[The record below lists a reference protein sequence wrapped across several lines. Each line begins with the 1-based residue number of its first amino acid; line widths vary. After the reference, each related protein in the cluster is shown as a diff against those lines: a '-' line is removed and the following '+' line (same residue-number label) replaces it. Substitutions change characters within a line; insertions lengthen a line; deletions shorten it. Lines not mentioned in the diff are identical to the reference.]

1 MLFISHIIAVTL
13 LLNAQV
19 VAIICNPDLP
29 VAEQARQLS
38 AQGLT
43 LLIKY
48 YESED
53 YIFQE
58 ITQTLGKLMIERENL
73 GIIAGVAMDEMLN
86 FAGNLNALISGLRCY
101 LTEISK
107 YAEIISQYH
116 AYKLI
121 QE

>member
-43 LLIKY
+43 LLLEY

-101 LTEISK
+101 LAEISK

>member
-19 VAIICNPDLP
+19 VANICNRDLP

-38 AQGLT
+38 ALDLT
-43 LLIKY
+43 LSIEY
-48 YESED
+48 CESED

-73 GIIAGVAMDEMLN
+73 GSITGVAMVEMLN
-86 FAGNLNALISGLRCY
+86 LPVI
-101 LTEISK
+101 
-107 YAEIISQYH
+107 
-116 AYKLI
+116 
-121 QE
+121 

>member
-1 MLFISHIIAVTL
+1 MLFISHIIAVTP

-43 LLIKY
+43 LLIEY

-58 ITQTLGKLMIERENL
+58 IT
-73 GIIAGVAMDEMLN
+73 
-86 FAGNLNALISGLRCY
+86 
-101 LTEISK
+101 
-107 YAEIISQYH
+107 
-116 AYKLI
+116 
-121 QE
+121 